1 MPGLG
6 QPAAAA
12 ALSGLQQQQLML
24 QRQQQAASAGAAAS
38 SQRAPAKQPGAIARP
53 AAVFPA
59 GTVRPPSPAPG
70 AAQQAARPAV
80 SAADMIPAAKR
91 KKRKLMDNRL
101 PEKVLAPVVTHDC
114 CASDPVWLLS
124 PAWNGSASALASTP
138 SFCSPKFWLCPVFAL
153 LYQFES

>member
-1 MPGLG
+1 
-6 QPAAAA
+6 
-12 ALSGLQQQQLML
+12 ML

-38 SQRAPAKQPGAIARP
+38 SQRPHAKQAAAIARP

-101 PEKVLAPVVTHDC
+101 PEKVLAPLVRSNSCACYPSWMLSLAVALVSTH
-114 CASDPVWLLS
+114 LL
-124 PAWNGSASALASTP
+124 A
-138 SFCSPKFWLCPVFAL
+138 
-153 LYQFES
+153 

>member
-6 QPAAAA
+6 QQPAAPS
-12 ALSGLQQQQLML
+12 LQQQQQLML
-24 QRQQQAASAGAAAS
+24 QRQQQAVSAGAAAS
-38 SQRAPAKQPGAIARP
+38 SSLHQRPPAKQAVAMARP

-59 GTVRPPSPAPG
+59 AGAVRPPSPAPG

-101 PEKVLAPVVTHDC
+101 PEKVLAPFLPQH
-114 CASDPVWLLS
+114 
-124 PAWNGSASALASTP
+124 LA
-138 SFCSPKFWLCPVFAL
+138 
-153 LYQFES
+153 